1 MKNWNKNIN
10 IPNAL
15 SALRILLIVPFVI
28 FFMQN
33 KILLAA
39 AMIVISGLSDMFDGM
54 IARKFNQF
62 TQLGQM
68 LDPFADK
75 LTQGTVAVC
84 LAIKQPLLIPVLAIF
99 VFKELSMITA
109 GCLLIKRK
117 KKPCGA
123 KWFGKVATGMFY
135 ISVTIIV
142 ALNGIWHYEND
153 VLTISMLSVTAAFMI
168 YAFIKY
174 FMIFLKIWNSDD
186 PEDDLDLQLLQRRE
200 NKS

>member
-1 MKNWNKNIN
+1 MRDWNKNIN
-10 IPNAL
+10 VPNAL

-28 FFMQN
+28 FFMHNQ
-33 KILLAA
+33 ILLAA
-39 AMIVISGLSDMFDGM
+39 AMIILSGLSDMFDGM

-99 VFKELSMITA
+99 VFKELSMIIA
-109 GCLLIKRK
+109 GFVLIKRK

-123 KWFGKVATGMFY
+123 KWFGKIATGMFY
-135 ISVTIIV
+135 VSVTVIV

-153 VLTISMLSVTAAFMI
+153 ALTITMLSVTAAFMI

-174 FMIFLKIWNSDD
+174 FMIFLKIWNSTD
-186 PEDDLDLQLLQRRE
+186 PKDSLDLELRKRG
-200 NKS
+200 

>member
-1 MKNWNKNIN
+1 MRDWNKNIN
-10 IPNAL
+10 VPNAL

-28 FFMQN
+28 FFMHNQ
-33 KILLAA
+33 ILLAA
-39 AMIVISGLSDMFDGM
+39 AMIILSGLSDMFDGM

-99 VFKELSMITA
+99 VFKELSMIIA
-109 GCLLIKRK
+109 GFVLIKRK

-123 KWFGKVATGMFY
+123 KWFGKLATGMFY
-135 ISVTIIV
+135 VSVTIIV
-142 ALNGIWHYEND
+142 ALKGIWNIENIP
-153 VLTISMLSVTAAFMI
+153 LTVTMLSVTAAFMI

-174 FMIFLKIWNSDD
+174 FMIFLRIWNSTD
-186 PEDDLDLQLLQRRE
+186 PKDSLDLELRKRG
-200 NKS
+200 

>member
-1 MKNWNKNIN
+1 MRDWNKNIN
-10 IPNAL
+10 VPNAL

-28 FFMQN
+28 FFMHNQ
-33 KILLAA
+33 ILLAA
-39 AMIVISGLSDMFDGM
+39 AMIILSGLSDMFDGM

-99 VFKELSMITA
+99 VFKELSMIIA
-109 GCLLIKRK
+109 GFVLIKRK

-123 KWFGKVATGMFY
+123 KWFGKLATGMFY
-135 ISVTIIV
+135 VSVTVIV

-153 VLTISMLSVTAAFMI
+153 ALTITMLSVTAAFMI

-174 FMIFLKIWNSDD
+174 FMIFLRIWNSTD
-186 PEDDLDLQLLQRRE
+186 PKDSLDLELRKRG
-200 NKS
+200 

>member
-1 MKNWNKNIN
+1 MRDWNKNVN
-10 IPNAL
+10 VPNAL

-28 FFMQN
+28 FFMHNQ
-33 KILLAA
+33 ILLAA
-39 AMIVISGLSDMFDGM
+39 AMIILSGLSDMFDGM

-99 VFKELSMITA
+99 VFKELSMIIA
-109 GCLLIKRK
+109 GFVLIKRK

-123 KWFGKVATGMFY
+123 KWFGKLATGMFY
-135 ISVTIIV
+135 VSVTVIV

-153 VLTISMLSVTAAFMI
+153 ALTITMLSVTAAFMI

-174 FMIFLKIWNSDD
+174 FMIFLRIWNSTD
-186 PEDDLDLQLLQRRE
+186 PKDSLDLELRKRG
-200 NKS
+200 

>member
-15 SALRILLIVPFVI
+15 SALRIVLIVPFVI

-33 KILLAA
+33 KIALAA
-39 AMIVISGLSDMFDGM
+39 AMIIISGLSDMFDGM

-153 VLTISMLSVTAAFMI
+153 ALTISMLSVTAAFMI

-186 PEDDLDLQLLQRRE
+186 PEDNLDLQLSQKRE
-200 NKS
+200 SKS

>member
-1 MKNWNKNIN
+1 MRDWNKNIN
-10 IPNAL
+10 VPNAL
-15 SALRILLIVPFVI
+15 SVLRILLIVPFVI
-28 FFMQN
+28 FFMHNQ
-33 KILLAA
+33 ILLAA
-39 AMIVISGLSDMFDGM
+39 AMIILSGLSDMFDGM

-99 VFKELSMITA
+99 VFKELSMIIA
-109 GCLLIKRK
+109 GFVLIKRK

-135 ISVTIIV
+135 VSVTVIV

-153 VLTISMLSVTAAFMI
+153 ALTITMLSVTAAFMI

-174 FMIFLKIWNSDD
+174 FMIFLKIWNSTD
-186 PEDDLDLQLLQRRE
+186 PRDSLDLELR
-200 NKS
+200 KHG